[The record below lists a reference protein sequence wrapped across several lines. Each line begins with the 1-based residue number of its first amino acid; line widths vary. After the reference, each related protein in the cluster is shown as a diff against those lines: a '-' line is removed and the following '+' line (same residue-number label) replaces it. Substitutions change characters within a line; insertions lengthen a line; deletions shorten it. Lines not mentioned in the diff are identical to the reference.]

1 MSNLLVKREGRID
14 KVYMYWDIVVLI
26 CKAMIIGLLQK
37 CELMVYY
44 GVTSY

>member
-1 MSNLLVKREGRID
+1 MKKEGRID
-14 KVYMYWDIVVLI
+14 KVYWDTVVLYI

-37 CELMVYY
+37 CEVTVYY